1 MRRPSGGLECGP
13 RVRAPGV
20 RAPRP
25 GVRAPGVR
33 APRPDIP
40 RAGAPP
46 RHPSCRRH
54 ECGCPAAGAPPPTS
68 LSFVADVRLRAP
80 RAYVCDERAAEG
92 PAFGEGCCGAGSARR
107 CPPTTRQR
115 TAARAARARHSAS
128 FVTDVRLRAPRV
140 YVCDDRAGGGSAL
153 PRGARRARPPRAP
166 RATGAPLRSSQVYA
180 FGPRGRTYV
189 TNELGRG
196 GRTAGAAGARGPRRQ
211 RSSAR
216 ARSAAAPSSG
226 PSADSPDGRTA
237 TGRVRGSAVHR
248 ATAAPTRSR

>member
-25 GVRAPGVR
+25 R
-33 APRPDIP
+33 
-40 RAGAPP
+40 RAGARP
-46 RHPSCRRH
+46 RRPSCRRPAPTSFVPASRVRVPG
-54 ECGCPAAGAPPPTS
+54 CGCPAPTS
-68 LSFVADVRLRAP
+68 LTFVAYARLRAP
-80 RAYVCDERAAEG
+80 RAYICDERAAEG

-107 CPPTTRQR
+107 CTPTTGQH
-115 TAARAARARHSAS
+115 TAARSARARHSAS
-128 FVTDVRLRAPRV
+128 FVADVRLRAPRV

-196 GRTAGAAGARGPRRQ
+196 GLTAGAAGARGPRRQ